1 MKRNVAAAVTTID
14 NNDDASRSPPVPES
28 PNEPQDI
35 SNPYTWSSSLD
46 SESPLLTSER
56 CSSSLGTFF
65 QDASYLAV
73 ATEASSHPTGL
84 MSLYAQPWVYA
95 GGGLGNMD
103 ECPLQNCL
111 AGAGTRRDSLTFAS
125 VCMVPECTAYDLA
138 AEDFNSAVERN
149 LVNAVDPVMAQ
160 EYLTLNTRIASLNKF
175 LGTGWVCGDFQ
186 VPWSFLPFGMPYI
199 VIMII
204 LAVLAVTGTM
214 KKRGSPKQ
222 QLQAQA
228 QAQAQRQQQQQQ
240 QQLQLQRQ
248 NTATGTTVVRNIPG
262 SHPTHMG
269 NGYNDDE
276 QGDQDQ
282 EESAGLLEHAFQEG
296 QEEKKQDYSPLVDHH
311 PASST
316 EKNNSGQGM
325 TTTTRKPPDIPNDES
340 MLVTPI
346 QDISIHPFWSAFD
359 VSEHIQRI
367 TSQHCTETACL
378 DGLRVGSLLWIVLG
392 HTMAIMASS
401 GAGFSNPVHFLPP
414 DGLTTTIP
422 GQLLFGSRLA
432 VDTFLCISG
441 FLVVHV
447 LVRKMPLANNDN
459 DSSSRNA
466 VWRYVTTLPALV
478 LHRVVRILPL
488 YVCVL
493 GFYTQIAPHMGN
505 GPFWY
510 QWLSLLQ
517 PCADYGWTNF
527 LFVNN
532 FVPWN
537 LSITQT
543 CFYHSWY
550 LAVDMQLF
558 LMAPL
563 LVYMY
568 QFHAA
573 RGRCATVVV
582 WALSVSVT
590 VYLSYTRHW
599 SINTFD
605 GAAVARFDI
614 EAYAKPHIRAQ
625 SYLVGMY
632 VAMILPEDVLRQ
644 RSPWTYKHVIAM
656 LTALSAM
663 ALVTFG
669 TASGAYARRPC
680 QYKEWPQ
687 LDQCGSL
694 WSPSLTFWYTALSRT
709 VWTVGVGVV
718 MHLCLGRSRGGNLV
732 SSILSWKCWTPLSQL
747 SFGVYLI
754 HPIVIF
760 VWQLAG
766 REKQVFRLLTFAMDY
781 LSVCVVSYVAALA
794 AALLVEFPCAALWK
808 DFVTVTTSG
817 KRQHHGKG
825 AFMFQSRQR
834 THSPLSLVELE
845 HSSSYGAVE
854 DETKASS

>member
-1 MKRNVAAAVTTID
+1 MNNAAVKVAAAAAAIAID
-14 NNDDASRSPPVPES
+14 DDNGNDPLVPG
-28 PNEPQDI
+28 ND
-35 SNPYTWSSSLD
+35 NPYYWSSSLD
-46 SESPLLTSER
+46 SEPPLLTSER
-56 CSSSLGTFF
+56 CSQSLGTFF
-65 QDASYLAV
+65 QDATALAL

-84 MSLYAQPWVYA
+84 ISLYAQPWVYA

-103 ECPLQNCL
+103 ECPLQTCL

-149 LVNAVDPVMAQ
+149 SMDSIDVEQAA
-160 EYLTLNTRIASLNKF
+160 EYLTLNRNIASLNKF

-186 VPWSFLPFGMPYI
+186 VPWSFWPFGLPYMSTML
-199 VIMII
+199 VLMI
-204 LAVLAVTGTM
+204 LAVTGTL
-214 KKRGSPKQ
+214 KKR
-222 QLQAQA
+222 
-228 QAQAQRQQQQQQ
+228 AQR
-240 QQLQLQRQ
+240 LQRPS
-248 NTATGTTVVRNIPG
+248 VVRISGLNHID
-262 SHPTHMG
+262 
-269 NGYNDDE
+269 NDDAIAS
-276 QGDQDQ
+276 QD
-282 EESAGLLEHAFQEG
+282 EVAGLLENGCQEEE
-296 QEEKKQDYSPLVDHH
+296 EEKKQDYSPAVQH
-311 PASST
+311 PTSKENGSV
-316 EKNNSGQGM
+316 ENM
-325 TTTTRKPPDIPNDES
+325 TTRKPAPNEMVVPS
-340 MLVTPI
+340 NPI
-346 QDISIHPFWSAFD
+346 WSAFD

-392 HTMAIMASS
+392 HTMAIMSSS
-401 GAGFSNPVHFLPP
+401 GAGYSNPSDFLPP
-414 DGLTTTIP
+414 SGLTTTIL

-441 FLVVHV
+441 FLVVYV
-447 LVRKMPLANNDN
+447 LVRKMPAPNGSNSN
-459 DSSSRNA
+459 SRNSNA
-466 VWRYVTTLPALV
+466 LWRYVTTLPALV
-478 LHRVVRILPL
+478 LNRVVRILPL

-493 GFYTQIAPHMGN
+493 AFYTQIAPHMGD

-517 PCADYGWTNF
+517 PCHDYGWSNF

-532 FVPWN
+532 FFPWE

-558 LMAPL
+558 LVAPL

-568 QFHAA
+568 QSDVT
-573 RGRCATVVV
+573 RGRLATLGM
-582 WALSVSVT
+582 WALSVLVT
-590 VYLSYTRHW
+590 VYLSYSRQW
-599 SINTFD
+599 SMNTFD
-605 GAAVARFDI
+605 GAAVARYEI

-625 SYLVGMY
+625 SYFVGMY
-632 VAMILPEDVLRQ
+632 VAMILPATALRQ
-644 RSPWTYKHVIAM
+644 RSPWTYKHVVAM
-656 LTALSAM
+656 LVALSAM
-663 ALVTFG
+663 TLVTFG

-680 QYKEWPQ
+680 QYKEWPEH
-687 LDQCGSL
+687 DQCGSL

-760 VWQLAG
+760 VWQLAD
-766 REKQVFRLLTFAMDY
+766 REKQVFRLLTFGMDY

-794 AALLVEFPCAALWK
+794 AALVVEFPCAALWK
-808 DFVTVTTSG
+808 DCVAS
-817 KRQHHGKG
+817 KRHHDS
-825 AFMFQSRQR
+825 MFQRRR
-834 THSPLSLVELE
+834 THSPLSLVELDL
-845 HSSSYGAVE
+845 SSYGAVG
-854 DETKASS
+854 TTASS

>member
-1 MKRNVAAAVTTID
+1 VDCSALDWIKMNNAALRVTAID
-14 NNDDASRSPPVPES
+14 NVNAPP
-28 PNEPQDI
+28 EPINQNAYPD
-35 SNPYTWSSSLD
+35 NPYSWTSSLD
-46 SESPLLTSER
+46 SEPPLLTSER
-56 CSSSLGTFF
+56 CSQSLGTFF
-65 QDASYLAV
+65 QDATALAL
-73 ATEASSHPTGL
+73 ATEASSHPTG
-84 MSLYAQPWVYA
+84 MISLYAQPWVYA

-103 ECPLQNCL
+103 ECPLQTCL

-149 LVNAVDPVMAQ
+149 SANAIDTIQAE
-160 EYLTLNTRIASLNKF
+160 EYLTLNSNIASLNKF

-186 VPWSFLPFGMPYI
+186 VPWSFWPFGLPYMVTMFVL
-199 VIMII
+199 VI
-204 LAVLAVTGTM
+204 LAVTGTL
-214 KKRGSPKQ
+214 KKRAVRLRRPS
-222 QLQAQA
+222 
-228 QAQAQRQQQQQQ
+228 
-240 QQLQLQRQ
+240 
-248 NTATGTTVVRNIPG
+248 VVRNVG
-262 SHPTHMG
+262 SDHMD
-269 NGYNDDE
+269 NGADKSGAGGEDE
-276 QGDQDQ
+276 F
-282 EESAGLLEHAFQEG
+282 AGLLDNGIQEE
-296 QEEKKQDYSPLVDHH
+296 EEKKQDYGYSP
-311 PASST
+311 PFQYPTST
-316 EKNNSGQGM
+316 EIDSVGDM
-325 TTTTRKPPDIPNDES
+325 TTRKPAPNEMAVPS
-340 MLVTPI
+340 NT
-346 QDISIHPFWSAFD
+346 FWSAFD

-392 HTMAIMASS
+392 HTMAIMSSS
-401 GAGFSNPVHFLPP
+401 GAGYSNPVNFLPP
-414 DGLTTTIP
+414 TGLTTTIP

-447 LVRKMPLANNDN
+447 LVRRMPAPNG
-459 DSSSRNA
+459 SSSNSNNA

-478 LHRVVRILPL
+478 LNRVVRILPL

-493 GFYTQIAPHMGN
+493 AFYTQIAPHMGD

-517 PCADYGWTNF
+517 PCHDYGWSNF

-532 FVPWN
+532 FFPLD

-558 LMAPL
+558 LVAPL
-563 LVYMY
+563 LIYMY
-568 QFHAA
+568 QSDAA
-573 RGRCATVVV
+573 RGRWATLAV
-582 WALSVSVT
+582 WALSVLAT
-590 VYLSYTRHW
+590 VYLSYTRQW

-605 GAAVARFDI
+605 GAAVARYEI
-614 EAYAKPHIRAQ
+614 EGYAKPHIRAQ

-632 VAMILPEDVLRQ
+632 VAMILPAAALRQ
-644 RSPWTYKHVIAM
+644 RSPWTYKHVVAM
-656 LTALSAM
+656 LVALFAM

-687 LDQCGSL
+687 HDKCGSL

-760 VWQLAG
+760 VWQLAD
-766 REKQVFRLLTFAMDY
+766 REKQVFRLLTFGMDY

-808 DFVTVTTSG
+808 DFVAG
-817 KRQHHGKG
+817 KMHY
-825 AFMFQSRQR
+825 ASIFQRRR
-834 THSPLSLVELE
+834 THSPLSLVELDQ
-845 HSSSYGAVE
+845 SSYGAVG
-854 DETKASS
+854 TTVSS

>member
-1 MKRNVAAAVTTID
+1 
-14 NNDDASRSPPVPES
+14 
-28 PNEPQDI
+28 
-35 SNPYTWSSSLD
+35 
-46 SESPLLTSER
+46 
-56 CSSSLGTFF
+56 
-65 QDASYLAV
+65 
-73 ATEASSHPTGL
+73 
-84 MSLYAQPWVYA
+84 
-95 GGGLGNMD
+95 MD
-103 ECPLQNCL
+103 ECPLQTCL

-125 VCMVPECTAYDLA
+125 VCMVPECSAYDLA

-149 LVNAVDPVMAQ
+149 SMDSVDPAMAT

-186 VPWSFLPFGMPYI
+186 VPWSFYPFGAPY
-199 VIMII
+199 MITMLV
-204 LAVLAVTGTM
+204 LAVLALTGTL
-214 KKRGSPKQ
+214 KKRS
-222 QLQAQA
+222 
-228 QAQAQRQQQQQQ
+228 QR
-240 QQLQLQRQ
+240 LRS
-248 NTATGTTVVRNIPG
+248 VVLIPG
-262 SHPTHMG
+262 LNNIHDD
-269 NGYNDDE
+269 DDE
-276 QGDQDQ
+276 QGLGVGGRD
-282 EESAGLLEHAFQEG
+282 EVAGLLENGF
-296 QEEKKQDYSPLVDHH
+296 QEEKKQDYFPPVQHSTSLENPNEMVVPSNPL
-311 PASST
+311 
-316 EKNNSGQGM
+316 
-325 TTTTRKPPDIPNDES
+325 
-340 MLVTPI
+340 
-346 QDISIHPFWSAFD
+346 WSAFD

-392 HTMAIMASS
+392 HTMAIMSSS
-401 GAGFSNPVHFLPP
+401 GAGYSNPVNFLPP
-414 DGLTTTIP
+414 HGLTTTIP

-447 LVRKMPLANNDN
+447 LVRKMPAPNDSN
-459 DSSSRNA
+459 SSSRNNNA

-478 LHRVVRILPL
+478 LNRVVRILPL

-493 GFYTQIAPHMGN
+493 AFYTQISPHMGD

-517 PCADYGWTNF
+517 PCHDYGWSNF

-532 FVPWN
+532 FFPWN

-558 LMAPL
+558 LVAPL

-568 QFHAA
+568 QSDAA
-573 RGRCATVVV
+573 RGRRATLGM
-582 WALSVSVT
+582 WALSVLVT

-605 GAAVARFDI
+605 GAAVARYEI

-625 SYLVGMY
+625 SYFVGMY
-632 VAMILPEDVLRQ
+632 IAMILPAAVLRR
-644 RSPWTYKHVIAM
+644 RSPWTYRHVVAM
-656 LTALSAM
+656 LVALWAM

-680 QYKEWPQ
+680 QYKEWPE

-694 WSPSLTFWYTALSRT
+694 WSPSLTFWYTGLSRT

-760 VWQLAG
+760 VWQLAD
-766 REKQVFRLLTFAMDY
+766 REKQVFRLLTFGMDY
-781 LSVCVVSYVAALA
+781 LSVCVVSYVAALT

-808 DFVTVTTSG
+808 DFVAG
-817 KRQHHGKG
+817 RRHHGSI
-825 AFMFQSRQR
+825 FQRQR
-834 THSPLSLVELE
+834 THSPLSQVELDQ
-845 HSSSYGAVE
+845 SLYGAVG
-854 DETKASS
+854 TTASS